1 MKTRIGKITAITS
14 ERIRE
19 HVMNAGIWRL
29 TLEETSEYLRQSG
42 LPSTTKTVQRYKRKI
57 RESASEWIATLA
69 RGKRGEYIATYKK
82 RADELEYCLRE
93 LCMIVNDKNVN
104 ARTRVEAIGKIMDC
118 SARLS
123 DLYDRV
129 PVVAAIRD
137 NKEDDEENQQVVL
150 HR

>member
-1 MKTRIGKITAITS
+1 
-14 ERIRE
+14 
-19 HVMNAGIWRL
+19 
-29 TLEETSEYLRQSG
+29 
-42 LPSTTKTVQRYKRKI
+42 
-57 RESASEWIATLA
+57 
-69 RGKRGEYIATYKK
+69 
-82 RADELEYCLRE
+82 
-93 LCMIVNDKNVN
+93 MIVNDKNVN

-129 PVVAAIRD
+129 PVVAAKRD